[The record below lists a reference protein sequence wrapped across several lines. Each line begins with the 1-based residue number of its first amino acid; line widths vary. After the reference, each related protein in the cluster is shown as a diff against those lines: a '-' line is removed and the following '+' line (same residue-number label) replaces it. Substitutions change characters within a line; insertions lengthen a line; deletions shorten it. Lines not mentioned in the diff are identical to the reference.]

1 MEKEHLYLNGMF
13 HTMDHEIPIAEAL
26 LVREERILAVGR
38 RSDVQAAAHAGA
50 EKVDL
55 GGSTVIPG
63 FNDSHAHVLWL
74 GMALEQVD
82 VGAVATVGDI
92 THAIQTRARRTKG
105 EQWVEGR
112 GYDQNMLVEQRHPT
126 RFDLDPVSHGHPV
139 VLRHTSGHVL
149 TCNSLALQAAGVN
162 ADTPDPAGGIIE
174 RNEHGE
180 PTGVMKESA
189 MDLIVDV
196 VPPPTVEEGAV
207 AIRRALETMATYGIT
222 SVSDAATGT
231 GPSIE
236 PALAMYERAAAIGQL
251 AGRVQLMPQIHYV
264 APPDGDSSVNPDH
277 FPLGTHPLWLTIGPV
292 KIFSDGA
299 LSTRTAALREP
310 YAGDGADRGILLWPD
325 EILASMIGRAHAAGW
340 QIATHAL
347 GDRAVAAVVE
357 AYQRALQAH
366 PRADHR
372 HRIEHCM
379 LLDDSLAARIRDLG
393 IVPSL
398 QPDIFRLGDG
408 YVSALGKKRASTSIP
423 IGTFRQLGVRIALSS
438 DAPVIPC
445 DPLPIIRSAI
455 ERRTPSGVHL
465 GSDEASTVA
474 EAIHCYTVGGA
485 FATRTDSLKGML
497 RPGMLADFTV
507 LSRDPIT
514 VPTEEFD
521 SLKVT
526 MTVVG
531 GRQSYSA

>member
-1 MEKEHLYLNGMF
+1 
-13 HTMDHEIPIAEAL
+13 
-26 LVREERILAVGR
+26 
-38 RSDVQAAAHAGA
+38 
-50 EKVDL
+50 
-55 GGSTVIPG
+55 
-63 FNDSHAHVLWL
+63 
-74 GMALEQVD
+74 
-82 VGAVATVGDI
+82 
-92 THAIQTRARRTKG
+92 
-105 EQWVEGR
+105 
-112 GYDQNMLVEQRHPT
+112 
-126 RFDLDPVSHGHPV
+126 
-139 VLRHTSGHVL
+139 
-149 TCNSLALQAAGVN
+149 
-162 ADTPDPAGGIIE
+162 
-174 RNEHGE
+174 
-180 PTGVMKESA
+180 
-189 MDLIVDV
+189 
-196 VPPPTVEEGAV
+196 
-207 AIRRALETMATYGIT
+207 MATYGIT

-231 GPSIE
+231 GPAIE
-236 PALAMYERAAAIGQL
+236 PALAMYERAAAVGPL

-264 APPDGDSSVNPDH
+264 APPDGDSSVSPDH
-277 FPLGTHPLWLTIGPV
+277 FPLSADSLWLTIGPV

-310 YAGDGADRGILLWPD
+310 YAGDGANQGILLWPD

-347 GDRAVAAVVE
+347 GDRAVATVVD
-357 AYQRALQAH
+357 AYQRALEAH

-379 LLDDSLAARIRDLG
+379 LLDDSLAVRIRDLG

-408 YVSALGKKRASTSIP
+408 YVSALGRDRASTSIP
-423 IGTFRQLGVRIALSS
+423 IGTFRRLGVRIALSS

-445 DPLPIIRSAI
+445 DPLPIIRSAV

-474 EAIHCYTVGGA
+474 EAIDCYTVGGA
-485 FATRTDSLKGML
+485 FATRTDGLKGRL

-507 LSRDPIT
+507 LSRDPVT

-521 SLKVT
+521 SLQVT

-531 GRQSYSA
+531 GRQSYSV